1 MKKCKHCGAIQD
13 DKRHRCIDC
22 GERLPKPLDKK
33 EAAEISANIENTLD
47 KMSDRTEDFY
57 VPLRDKIMGAISVLG
72 IIAAIVLLIFV
83 RCESSKI
90 EASIPEGVI
99 VDRGNGF
106 TTIMSDGETEYEY
119 PHAWKNRVDTA
130 GTSGVISLVC
140 FIFALPML
148 LIPKFMWFINTLK
161 YRVFYG
167 WDTSPSYFALVI
179 RKIATYLLFACG
191 VGCCLYGYLTLF

>member
-1 MKKCKHCGAIQD
+1 MKKCRHCGAVQD

-22 GERLPKPLDKK
+22 GERLPKSLDPKD
-33 EAAEISANIENTLD
+33 EAEISAELD
-47 KMSDRTEDFY
+47 DKLNKMSDRTEDFY
-57 VPLRDKIMGAISVLG
+57 VPLRDKIMGVISILG

-83 RCESSKI
+83 RYENSKI

-99 VDRGNGF
+99 VDRGSGF

-130 GTSGVISLVC
+130 GTSGIIALVL
-140 FIFALPML
+140 FIIATPML
-148 LIPKFMWFINTLK
+148 LIPRFMWFIDTMK
-161 YRVFYG
+161 YRLFYG

-179 RKIATYLLFACG
+179 RKVATYLLFAFG
-191 VGCCLYGYLTLF
+191 VGGIVYGYLTLF